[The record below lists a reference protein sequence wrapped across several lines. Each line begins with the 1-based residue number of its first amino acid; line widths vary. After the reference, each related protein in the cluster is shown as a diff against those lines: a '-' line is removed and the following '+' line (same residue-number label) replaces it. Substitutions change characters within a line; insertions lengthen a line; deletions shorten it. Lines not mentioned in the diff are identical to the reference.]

1 MLKKFIEWCTK
12 KIETERKK
20 IPVHFKK
27 RDIWWGRICENIG
40 FEQSGK
46 GRDFL
51 RPILVFRK
59 FNNRV
64 FWGIPLTKTQKKGKF
79 YFEFKF
85 CKSFKSVAILSQLRL
100 FDAKRLEEK
109 MGVMPL
115 ESFKDLEKAVQEIMD
130 DF

>member
-1 MLKKFIEWCTK
+1 MIKNFIDWCKKK
-12 KIETERKK
+12 VETENIRRT
-20 IPVHFKK
+20 PQFKK
-27 RDIWWGRICENIG
+27 REIWWGRIGENIG

-46 GRDFL
+46 GDNFL

-59 FNNRV
+59 FNKNV

-79 YFEFKF
+79 YFEFEF
-85 CKSFKSVAILSQLRL
+85 SKSFKSVAILSQLKL

-109 MGVMPL
+109 MGVISI
-115 ESFKDLEKAVQEIMD
+115 ESFNDLEKAIQKLMD